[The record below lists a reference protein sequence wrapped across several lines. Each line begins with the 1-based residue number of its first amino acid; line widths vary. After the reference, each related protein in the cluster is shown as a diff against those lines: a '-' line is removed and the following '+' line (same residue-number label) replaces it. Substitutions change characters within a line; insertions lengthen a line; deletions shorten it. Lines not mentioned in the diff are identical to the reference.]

1 MGRNH
6 TTRQK
11 WEDSIETGLKDIHCE
26 DVNRIDPARD
36 RTERAFMNTVI
47 NLRIPPE
54 AGNFV
59 TAE

>member
-1 MGRNH
+1 MFESLMGRKH
-6 TTRQK
+6 KTRQK
-11 WEDSIETGLKDIHCE
+11 WEDSIKTGLKDIRCE
-26 DVNRIDPARD
+26 DVNRIDPA
-36 RTERAFMNTVI
+36 RAFMNTVI